1 MTVHHPTT
9 PVASEPT
16 ILSTHQ
22 TPYRCNLA
30 MSLTYPGFKK
40 NTATEIRKTMTS
52 HSLPHLSDMVLR
64 TIIARPDAA
73 TLAAAGTP
81 DWPADVGDAVL
92 VSTVRLPLGGIAPIG
107 GYSPI
112 NSTGSGYAYETLVF
126 RVTGTKHADVEFDTA
141 ELDGERYATAG
152 DAFLG
157 HNDTVARWARVPLHT
172 TVDALNQIV

>member
-1 MTVHHPTT
+1 VTVHHPTT

-30 MSLTYPGFKK
+30 LSLTYTGFKHT
-40 NTATEIRKTMTS
+40 TATEIRKTMTS

-92 VSTVRLPLGGIAPIG
+92 VSTVRLPLGGVG
-107 GYSPI
+107 G
-112 NSTGSGYAYETLVF
+112 GYAYETLVF
-126 RVTGTKHADVEFDTA
+126 RVTGIKNADVEFDTA

-157 HNDTVARWARVPLHT
+157 HNDLVARWARVPLHT

>member
-1 MTVHHPTT
+1 MQYTYRVPVHHPAT

-30 MSLTYPGFKK
+30 MSLTYTGFKK

-73 TLAAAGTP
+73 VLAASGEP

-92 VSTVRLPLGGIAPIG
+92 VSTVRLPLGGAG
-107 GYSPI
+107 GIP
-112 NSTGSGYAYETLVF
+112 AYETLVF
-126 RVTGTKHADVEFDTA
+126 RVTGIKNAEVDFDTA
-141 ELDGERYATAG
+141 ELDGDRYDTAG

-157 HNDTVARWARVPLHT
+157 HNDLVARWARVPLHT
-172 TVDALNQIV
+172 TADALNQIR